1 MIRPF
6 SVKYVAAIAAA
17 CLPVQAL
24 AAGTVDVSA
33 SVSAF
38 SSPSNAYGPWV
49 YENVDAQLPPS
60 GLTGLHFEN
69 RRASDR
75 FNPNTEH
82 AFTVDQYVRISP
94 KTTAYASA
102 QFGSAAPYVRDRFT
116 AEIDQAAGHG
126 LAFFAGAST
135 GSGYGVGSLQQLYGG
150 AYYYFGD
157 DYVSVRYTPAWS
169 SVLGSTQGY
178 QLSLALGHPQKTT
191 ETLRIGTGGEYDVS
205 LITPV
210 NPSLIGE
217 HEFGA
222 SFSVKHWITPANGY
236 HVDLQY
242 GSLNRTSGSHI
253 YTRVGLGAGFFFALP

>member
-1 MIRPF
+1 M
-6 SVKYVAAIAAA
+6 ALLAAA
-17 CLPVQAL
+17 CLPGNAL
-24 AAGTVDVSA
+24 AAGSIDTSA

-49 YENVDAQLPPS
+49 YVNVDAQLPPS

-82 AFTVDQYVRISP
+82 AFTVDQYLRISP
-94 KTTAYASA
+94 RTTAYASA
-102 QFGSAAPYVRDRFT
+102 QFGSGAPYARDRFT
-116 AEIDQAAGHG
+116 AEIDRAAGHG
-126 LAFFAGAST
+126 LVVFTGGSL

-157 DYVSVRYTPAWS
+157 DYVSVRYSPSWS
-169 SVLGSTQGY
+169 SALGSTQGY
-178 QLSLALGHPQKTT
+178 QLSVALGHPRKTT
-191 ETLRIGTGGEYDVS
+191 ETFRVGTGGEYDVS
-205 LITPV
+205 LVTPV
-210 NPSLIGE
+210 NPTLIGE
-217 HEFGA
+217 REFN
-222 SFSVKHWITPANGY
+222 SSVSVKHWITAANGY

-253 YTRVGLGAGFFFALP
+253 YSRVGLGAGFFFALP